1 MAKKGSRFDT
11 RTLLIIL
18 LVIVIIGA
26 GYIVI
31 TNLPE
36 EIDFVTPGEIVN
48 NPSNFLGQEV
58 IVKGYYDKD
67 SADFDV
73 IVSTLST
80 TGGEGREELKINIEK
95 LRETNETDN
104 LRTERLYY
112 FTGKIEDEGN
122 PVTPGIDV
130 ILIVEKFEDV

>member
-26 GYIVI
+26 GYVVI

-36 EIDFVTPGEIVN
+36 EIDFITPGEIVN
-48 NPSNFLGQEV
+48 NPSNFLAQDV

-67 SADFDV
+67 SADFDIV
-73 IVSTLST
+73 VSTLST
-80 TGGEGREELKINIEK
+80 TEGRDELKIDLEG
-95 LRETNETDN
+95 LRETNETDD
-104 LRTERLYY
+104 LRTGKLYF

-122 PVTPGIDV
+122 PVTPGVDV
-130 ILIVEKFEDV
+130 ILMVEKFEEV